1 MEEED
6 IDDDEKGEEEIQYR
20 CVDVTEFSERA
31 LERGKMESDRMI
43 EEQFGRLDEN
53 SSSSSASFHAETIWM
68 RFFDLPTQ
76 TEKKETKNT
85 KNISRDPHTETSSL
99 RFETMLPVK
108 SYLWPKTQTEGI
120 KPLRT
125 RNELTA

>member
-53 SSSSSASFHAETIWM
+53 S
-68 RFFDLPTQ
+68 
-76 TEKKETKNT
+76 
-85 KNISRDPHTETSSL
+85 
-99 RFETMLPVK
+99 
-108 SYLWPKTQTEGI
+108 Y
-120 KPLRT
+120 PLRLLVPSSDMDAFFRSSNSNREERDEEHEEYFT
-125 RNELTA
+125 RSSHRNVIRCASRRCYR

>member
-1 MEEED
+1 MNLILVRHRNFEIRINCKCAAKIFNLPSTCESQSVQEKEMEEED

-53 SSSSSASFHAETIWM
+53 SSSSSAS
-68 RFFDLPTQ
+68 
-76 TEKKETKNT
+76 
-85 KNISRDPHTETSSL
+85 SSL
-99 RFETMLPVK
+99 LSSSF
-108 SYLWPKTQTEGI
+108 SFSSS
-120 KPLRT
+120 
-125 RNELTA
+125 